1 MSSGPSSSRTWLA
14 ALTTRELAIYLMELR
29 RASQLDPDLEGEVA
43 DACAALRDELLH
55 REWPVDVTL

>member
-1 MSSGPSSSRTWLA
+1 MA